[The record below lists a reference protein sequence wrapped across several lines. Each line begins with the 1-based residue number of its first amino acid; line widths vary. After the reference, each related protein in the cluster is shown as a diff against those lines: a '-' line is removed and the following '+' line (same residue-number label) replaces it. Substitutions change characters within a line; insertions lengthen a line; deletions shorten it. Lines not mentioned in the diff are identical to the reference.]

1 MNLAATSRLSG
12 VAVSFLL
19 LSGCGSG
26 VGSETAV
33 PPPPSETITITTN
46 PFIQCVQSVPFSLTL
61 KAQGNSGPVTW
72 SVSSGQ
78 MAAGLT
84 LDSQTG
90 IISGTPISSS
100 GETVNIQAA
109 DARANSIKQFN
120 FVVFTKLVINP
131 VTPANAHLN
140 APYSQ
145 TIAAQASSAIASW
158 TVSAGQLP
166 PGLTVATSDYN
177 LDTAIISGTPTQ
189 LGTYNFTIQAQDYT
203 IPQITSVAL
212 TIIIDSH
219 VALTK
224 SSLQNGGQNQIYSD
238 TFTAIDGSPPYQW
251 SIAGILPSGISMNSS
266 TGKVTGTPTDFG
278 SFSYTVTVTDSSNP
292 LQSDSAQN
300 ALYIAQQLQIF
311 TNIGNANINS
321 PFNSSFYAIGGTYPY
336 VWSVISG
343 SLPPGLGLYPNG
355 VVQGTPTQL
364 GSFPF
369 VIQATDSGKP
379 PYVVSHAVTLNV
391 TPTPLP

>member
-158 TVSAGQLP
+158 TISAGQLP

-177 LDTAIISGTPTQ
+177 IDTAIISGIPTQ

-238 TFTAIDGSPPYQW
+238 TFTAID
-251 SIAGILPSGISMNSS
+251 N
-266 TGKVTGTPTDFG
+266 DR
-278 SFSYTVTVTDSSNP
+278 
-292 LQSDSAQN
+292 
-300 ALYIAQQLQIF
+300 
-311 TNIGNANINS
+311 
-321 PFNSSFYAIGGTYPY
+321 
-336 VWSVISG
+336 
-343 SLPPGLGLYPNG
+343 
-355 VVQGTPTQL
+355 QG
-364 GSFPF
+364 
-369 VIQATDSGKP
+369 D
-379 PYVVSHAVTLNV
+379 
-391 TPTPLP
+391 